1 MFTKPWST
9 SGTETVVAVVISSA
23 LGIRDNSGM
32 YSAWTRSHHVP
43 HKILLACADVA
54 FWRIP
59 QGLSMRNHWRG
70 AAGYLAFIQMK
81 WKDSAVTKIASNCW
95 KYMLYEI
102 CGIWWYFMGMLLG
115 FINEQIQKS
124 LDFLSQCDSA
134 FIDKSFYLT
143 AHISEDLY
151 TSAFHNPRPQDHAAK
166 FRVTWQKG
174 NMMQDGFN
182 NFQ

>member
-1 MFTKPWST
+1 MVT
-9 SGTETVVAVVISSA
+9 SSA
-23 LGIRDNSGM
+23 LGIRECVL
-32 YSAWTRSHHVP
+32 SAWTRSHHVS

-70 AAGYLAFIQMK
+70 AAGYLPFIQMK

-102 CGIWWYFMGMLLG
+102 CGIWWYFLEMLLG

-134 FIDKSFYLT
+134 FIESVLLPYRPHFRGPLHKRLPQS
-143 AHISEDLY
+143 
-151 TSAFHNPRPQDHAAK
+151 TSSGSHSQI
-166 FRVTWQKG
+166 
-174 NMMQDGFN
+174 
-182 NFQ
+182 